1 MCIYLNIKINRIEIA
16 IEVENKTIEGNKIQK
31 KLGVVSSCGS
41 STYFCSFGFYILV
54 LFLFT

>member
-1 MCIYLNIKINRIEIA
+1 MCIYLNIKINRIEIE

-41 STYFCSFGFYILV
+41 ST
-54 LFLFT
+54 